1 MKTKNI
7 HDAKTNLS
15 QLIEDV
21 EKGEEVVIAR
31 AGKPVAKLVP
41 FRAASGP
48 RKPGGSWKGK
58 IRIAKDFDE
67 LSAEIVEMFYGEKH

>member
-7 HDAKTNLS
+7 HEAKTNLS
-15 QLIEDV
+15 QLIELV

-31 AGKPVAKLVP
+31 AGKPVAKLIP
-41 FRAASGP
+41 FRPASGP

-58 IRIAKDFDE
+58 IKIAKDFDE
-67 LSAEIVEMFYGEKH
+67 LPDDITAMFYGGKR